1 MKQII
6 TYLVVT
12 VLGLLS
18 PSLSSLAQNFSGVFK
33 EITSQAEFTEG
44 YYVIVQPHTGD
55 PQQALCGVEVK
66 GKGKNRKHLGT
77 KEAIVIEPNGE
88 IHSPKNSS
96 VWKVQQ
102 SDGMFTIQNKESGKY
117 LSATNNNEL
126 HVADE
131 TSKDTQFAVN
141 EYAKDYTNPRGKAY
155 SFYHYSKKVW
165 LVYGEHIKDHA
176 FVFTESGK
184 SGHKLKT
191 AAPRFFK
198 LVEQENIPFTISAA
212 KYATYY
218 GEKAVKLPTGLKA
231 YIGKV
236 EASKHIVQ
244 LTAISDVVPAK
255 TAVII
260 TGEAGTHSLTVTT
273 EAGTTITDNNLMGS
287 LVEIPFENFETSKD
301 YYALAQSPENKVC
314 FGLLK
319 TDLPAG
325 KAYFTLPKAAGSAP
339 QFLGEFLVSSVKQ
352 VQRNTTEGAIYDLN
366 GKKVTHPVSG
376 NVYVRNG
383 KKFIFLR

>member
-33 EITSQAEFTEG
+33 EITSKAEFTEG
-44 YYVIVQPHTGD
+44 YYVIVQPHTSD
-55 PQQALCGVEVK
+55 PQQALCGVK
-66 GKGKNRKHLGT
+66 TGKNIRGE
-77 KEAIVIEPNGE
+77 KEDVQIESNGE
-88 IHSPKNSS
+88 IHSPKRSS
-96 VWKVQQ
+96 VWRVQQ
-102 SDGMFTIQNKESGKY
+102 ANGKFTIKHEATGKY
-117 LSATNNNEL
+117 LLAHKKDNQLDLASDISE
-126 HVADE
+126 
-131 TSKDTQFAVN
+131 DTQFIVT
-141 EYAKDYTNPRGKAY
+141 DYPKNYRLPREDAY
-155 SFYHYSKKVW
+155 TFCSENNKSW
-165 LVYGEHIKDHA
+165 LVFGNHITPHT
-176 FVFTESGK
+176 FVFTRKGSKGFK
-184 SGHKLKT
+184 DNT

-198 LVEQENIPFTISAA
+198 LVEQETIPFTISAA

-231 YIGKV
+231 YVGKV

-260 TGEAGTHSLTVTT
+260 TGEAGVYSLAVSTETV
-273 EAGTTITDNNLMGS
+273 AAISGNDLKGS
-287 LVEIPFENFETSKD
+287 STEIPFANFETSKD

-339 QFLGEFLVSSVKQ
+339 QFLGEFLVSSVQQ
-352 VQRNTTEGAIYDLN
+352 VQRNKTEGAIYDLN

>member
-44 YYVIVQPHTGD
+44 YYVIVQPHTD
-55 PQQALCGVEVK
+55 NPQQALCGVKKTGNNIRGE
-66 GKGKNRKHLGT
+66 
-77 KEAIVIEPNGE
+77 KEDVQIESNGE
-88 IHSPKNSS
+88 IHSPKRSS
-96 VWKVQQ
+96 VWRVQQ
-102 SDGMFTIQNKESGKY
+102 ADGKFTIKHEATSKY
-117 LSATNNNEL
+117 LLAHKKDNQLDLASDISE
-126 HVADE
+126 
-131 TSKDTQFAVN
+131 DTQFIVT
-141 EYAKDYTNPRGKAY
+141 EYAKNYTKPREEAY
-155 SFYHYSKKVW
+155 TFYSENTKSW
-165 LVYGEHIKDHA
+165 LVFGNHRITPHT
-176 FVFTESGK
+176 FVFTQKGSKGFK
-184 SGHKLKT
+184 DNT

-198 LVEQENIPFTISAA
+198 LVEQETIPFTISAA
-212 KYATYY
+212 KYATFY
-218 GEKAVKLPTGLKA
+218 GEKTVKLPAGLKA

-236 EASKHIVQ
+236 DAPKHIVQ

-287 LVEIPFENFETSKD
+287 LVEIPFENFETTQD

-325 KAYFTLPKAAGSAP
+325 KAYFTLPKAAGSTP
-339 QFLGEFLVSSVKQ
+339 QFLGEFLVSSVQQ